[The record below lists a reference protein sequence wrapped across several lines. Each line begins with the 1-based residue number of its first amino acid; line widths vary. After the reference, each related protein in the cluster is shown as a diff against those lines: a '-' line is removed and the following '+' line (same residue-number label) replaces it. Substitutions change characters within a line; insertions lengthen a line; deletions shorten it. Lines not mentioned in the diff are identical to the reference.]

1 MTTLVL
7 QAAGSAIGSFVGG
20 PIGAMVGRAAGA
32 LAGSVID
39 NALFAGKP
47 QVAEGPRLKEM
58 DGLASSEGAAIP
70 KLYGR
75 AKLGGQ
81 LIWATRFE
89 EQVSTSTRKAGGG
102 KGLSGQKTRERT
114 YSYFANLAIGL
125 CDGPISF
132 VRRVWADGREIDLT
146 RLTMRVYRG
155 DDAQMPDA
163 LIVAKEGSGNAP
175 AYRGTAYVV
184 FERLP
189 LADYGN
195 RVPQLAFEVV
205 RALPGL
211 PEQVRAVNLIPGS
224 SEFAYQTGLVT
235 RPFGLGNTAPENR
248 HQLQTPSDVIASLD
262 QLQALC
268 PNLGT
273 IQIITSWFGD
283 DLRAGNCTISP
294 RVDNAE
300 KETDGA
306 SWAAA
311 GLTRATA
318 RLVTQVDGRAVYG
331 GTPSDASLLSLVAEI
346 KRRGLKVVLYPFIM
360 MDVGPGNALPNPY
373 GGAGQPALPWRG
385 RITCTPA
392 SGQPGTA
399 DTKASAAT
407 QVSAFVG
414 TVASADLT
422 LSGSAVICAKPN
434 EWSFRRHILHHA
446 RLAEAAGGIDGFVIG
461 SEMVGLSRVRSA
473 SGVYPFVSAL
483 QAIAADARA
492 MLGPATRITYAA
504 DWTEYGA
511 HVLAG
516 GQEVRFPLDPL
527 WASSAI
533 SAVGID
539 YYAPISDWRDGV
551 DHLDAGIARSHHDAD
566 YLAARQASGE
576 AFDWFYASDA
586 ARRSQNR
593 TPISDGAFGKPWVF
607 RVKDMASWWL
617 NPHCERVAG
626 VELGGNTAWQ
636 PGSKPVWLT
645 EVGCP
650 AVDKGA
656 NAPNVFP
663 DPKSSENALPF
674 FSSGERDDLSQ
685 VRALEA
691 QLGVF
696 DPASPRFRTSANPLN
711 AAGTMRMI
719 APADTAIWAWD
730 ARPFP
735 AFPMLGSVWSD
746 GGNWRTG
753 HWLNGRLEG
762 APLDRLI
769 AAILADYGLAPA
781 LRLEADHMVD
791 GYVIDRPMSARAALE
806 PLTGLFGL
814 DASFD
819 EGRLVMRGQNG
830 RAPLP
835 ICADELVPDR
845 DGKPFELRRAQE
857 TELPRELRIGFVDG
871 DWDYRSAA
879 SRSRR
884 LAGAA
889 RREVALEAAVVTSRV
904 DADRLAEQRL
914 KQAWVGRETVNFRLS
929 PRQLALEP
937 GDACTLV
944 IDGQPRLFRV
954 TEVADGEVRRV
965 TAVSTERQASGTPRL
980 PETILRAPPAP
991 ALPGKPFAV
1000 LMELPVQRGGEP
1012 VLHYLAAHAAPWP
1025 GSLEVLRSVDGT
1037 SFDAFASVVQPA
1049 LVGRLL
1055 TGLGSGPLW
1064 RWDRTTRFEIEIE
1077 AGVLQGV
1084 SDLAALGGAN
1094 TFAVRG
1100 PDGVWEILTAASVE
1114 LIGPR
1119 RYRLSRLIRGLG
1131 GSEASAR
1138 RPVAPGALIVGLD
1151 EALAPLGGGLS
1162 DLGRSISLRIVPAGS
1177 DAGDPAATSLDAA
1190 PSGLPLRPLPPVH
1203 VKARRASAGVTISW
1217 IRRTRIDG
1225 DNWQLAEPPLGE
1237 ASERYQLQVFTG
1249 ADLKRQVEVSAP
1261 YFLYPPDLE
1270 AADFGGPQAVLDI
1283 AVAQISDSVGA
1294 GAFRRGLISVR

>member
-7 QAAGSAIGSFVGG
+7 QAAGSALGSFVGG

-47 QVAEGPRLKEM
+47 QVVEGPRLKEM
-58 DGLASSEGAAIP
+58 DGLASSEGTAIP
-70 KLYGR
+70 RLYGR
-75 AKLGGQ
+75 ARLGGQ
-81 LIWATRFE
+81 LVWATRFE
-89 EQVSTSTRKAGGG
+89 EQITTSTRKAGGG

-114 YSYFANLAIGL
+114 YNYFANLAIAL

-146 RLTMRVYRG
+146 KLTMRVYRG
-155 DDAQMPDA
+155 DEAQMPDA
-163 LIVAKEGSGNAP
+163 LIVAKEGAGNAP

-211 PEQVRAVNLIPGS
+211 TDQVRSVNLIPGS

-248 HQLQTPSDVIASLD
+248 HQLQAGSDVIASLD

-283 DLRAGNCTISP
+283 DLRAGSCTIAP
-294 RVDNAE
+294 RVDNAV
-300 KETDGA
+300 KVTDGA
-306 SWAAA
+306 TWGVA
-311 GLTRATA
+311 GLARTTA
-318 RLVTQVDGRAVYG
+318 RLVTQLDGRPVYG
-331 GTPSDASLLSLVAEI
+331 GTPSDASLLALIAEI

-360 MDVGPGNALPNPY
+360 MDIGPANALPNPY
-373 GGAGQPALPWRG
+373 GGTGQPALPWRG
-385 RITCTPA
+385 RITCAPA
-392 SGQPGTA
+392 PGQAGTVDA
-399 DTKASAAT
+399 TAAAAT
-407 QVSAFVG
+407 QVSAFAG
-414 TVASADLT
+414 TVAPADLT
-422 LSGSAVICAKPN
+422 LSGIEVICSKPN
-434 EWSFRRHILHHA
+434 EWSFRRHILHYA
-446 RLAEAAGGIDGFVIG
+446 RLASAAGGVDGFVIG

-473 SGVYPFVSAL
+473 SGVYPFVAAL

-511 HVLAG
+511 HVLSG

-539 YYAPISDWRDGV
+539 HYAPISDWRDGV
-551 DHLDAGIARSHHDAD
+551 DHLDASVARSHHDVD
-566 YLAARQASGE
+566 YLAARQTAGE

-586 ARRSQNR
+586 ARRSQTR
-593 TPISDGAFGKPWVF
+593 TPITDGAAGKPWVF

-617 NPHCERVAG
+617 NPHRERVAG
-626 VELGGNTAWQ
+626 AELVSNTAWV

-645 EVGCP
+645 EIGCP

-674 FSSGERDDLSQ
+674 FSSGERDDLAQ

-696 DPASPRFRTSANPLN
+696 DPASPRFRSTANPLN
-711 AAGTMRMI
+711 MAGTLRMT
-719 APADTAIWAWD
+719 APADTAVWAWD

-735 AFPMLGSVWSD
+735 AFPMLASVWSD
-746 GGNWRTG
+746 GTNWSTG
-753 HWLNGRLEG
+753 HWLNGRLEA
-762 APLDRLI
+762 APLDRLV
-769 AAILADYGLAPA
+769 AAILADFGLQGA
-781 LRLEADHMVD
+781 LRLDIDHMVD

-806 PLTGLFGL
+806 PLARLFGL

-819 EGRLVMRGQNG
+819 EGRLVLRGQSG
-830 RAPLP
+830 RAPAAISL
-835 ICADELVPDR
+835 DQLVPDR

-871 DWDYRSAA
+871 NWDYRSAA

-889 RREVALEAAVVTSRV
+889 RREVALDAAVVTSRAE
-904 DADRLAEQRL
+904 ADRLAEQRL
-914 KQAWVGRETVNFRLS
+914 KEAWVGRETLNFRVS
-929 PRQLALEP
+929 PRHLALEP
-937 GDACTLV
+937 GDACTLPV
-944 IDGQPRLFRV
+944 DGQPRLFRIV
-954 TEVADGEVRRV
+954 EIADGEARRV
-965 TAVSTERQASGTPRL
+965 TAVSTERRPASTPRL
-980 PETILRAPPAP
+980 PDQVGRMASAP

-1000 LMELPVQRGGEP
+1000 LLELPIQRGSEP
-1012 VLHYLAAHAAPWP
+1012 VLQYLATYAAPWP
-1025 GSLEVLRSVDGT
+1025 GSLDALRSTDGT
-1037 SFDAFASVVQPA
+1037 SFEPYANVIQPA
-1049 LVGRLL
+1049 LVGRLVSGL
-1055 TGLGSGPLW
+1055 TAGPLW
-1064 RWDRTTRFEIEIE
+1064 RWDRTGSVDIEVE
-1077 AGVLQGV
+1077 AGTLQSVG
-1084 SDLAALGGAN
+1084 DIAALGGAN
-1094 TFAVRG
+1094 TFAVLG
-1100 PDGVWEILTAASVE
+1100 PDGLWEILSAASIS
-1114 LIGPR
+1114 LIAPR
-1119 RYRLSRLIRGLG
+1119 RYGLTRLLRGLG
-1131 GSEASAR
+1131 GSEPAAQR
-1138 RPVAPGALIVGLD
+1138 AVAPGALIVGMD
-1151 EALAPLGGGLS
+1151 EALVPLGNGLS
-1162 DLGRSISLRIVPAGS
+1162 DLGSSFRLRVVPAGS
-1177 DAGDPAATSLDAA
+1177 DAADPSVLTLDSA
-1190 PSGLPLRPLPPVH
+1190 PSGLPLRPLSPVH
-1203 VKARRASAGVTISW
+1203 VRARRSAAGVTISW

-1225 DNWQLAEPPLGE
+1225 DNWQQAEVPLGE
-1237 ASERYQLQVFTG
+1237 ASERYQIQFYAGTV
-1249 ADLKRQVEVSAP
+1249 LKRQVEAGAPSFIYTSA
-1261 YFLYPPDLE
+1261 FE
-1270 AADFGGPQAVLDI
+1270 TADFGGPQASLDI
-1283 AVAQISDSVGA
+1283 AVAQISESVGA
-1294 GAFRRGLISVR
+1294 GTLRRGLIRVV